1 MHMKKLFIL
10 TVLLSCFVLQKAD
23 AYPVYSDELPQ
34 SYINSVK
41 TNKNLGNKQ
50 SLPVYDTQNML
61 EVNVYTPNRITL
73 SNVLKK
79 TAKGEYYTVQNYD
92 INDRINFIVGED
104 VYKNNKLYIKK
115 GTTAVDIVREAQI
128 GFGQFTAPD
137 EIQISMFTTKDVNNN
152 DVKLYGNIIQEGKQT
167 GLFQVILQ
175 EIPSLRASIPKN
187 KLYTLYCK

>member
-1 MHMKKLFIL
+1 MKKLFIL

-41 TNKNLGNKQ
+41 TNKSLGNKQ

-115 GTTAVDIVREAQI
+115 GTTAVGIVREAQI
-128 GFGQFTAPD
+128 GLGQFTAPD
-137 EIQISMFTTKDVNNN
+137 EIHISMFTTKDVNNN
-152 DVKLYGNIIQEGKQT
+152 HVKLYGNIIQEGKQT
-167 GLFQVILQ
+167 GFFNLILPQ
-175 EIPSLRASIPKN
+175 IPSLRASIPKN

>member
-115 GTTAVDIVREAQI
+115 GTTAVGIVREAQI
-128 GFGQFTAPD
+128 GLGQFTAPD

-167 GLFQVILQ
+167 GFFNLILPQ
-175 EIPSLRASIPKN
+175 IPSLRASIPKN

>member
-1 MHMKKLFIL
+1 
-10 TVLLSCFVLQKAD
+10 
-23 AYPVYSDELPQ
+23 
-34 SYINSVK
+34 
-41 TNKNLGNKQ
+41 
-50 SLPVYDTQNML
+50 ML

-104 VYKNNKLYIKK
+104 VYKNNK
-115 GTTAVDIVREAQI
+115 GTTAVGIVREAQI

>member
-1 MHMKKLFIL
+1 MKKLFIL

-115 GTTAVDIVREAQI
+115 GTTAVGIVREAQI
-128 GFGQFTAPD
+128 GLGQFTAPD
-137 EIQISMFTTKDVNNN
+137 EIHISMFTTKDVNNN

>member
-1 MHMKKLFIL
+1 MKKLFIL

-115 GTTAVDIVREAQI
+115 GTTAVGIVREAQI
-128 GFGQFTAPD
+128 GLGQFTAPD

-167 GLFQVILQ
+167 GFFNLILPQ
-175 EIPSLRASIPKN
+175 IPSLRASIPKN

>member
-1 MHMKKLFIL
+1 MKKLFIL

-41 TNKNLGNKQ
+41 TYKNLGNKQ

-115 GTTAVDIVREAQI
+115 GTTAVGIVREAQI
-128 GFGQFTAPD
+128 GLGQFTAPD

-167 GLFQVILQ
+167 GFFNLILPQ
-175 EIPSLRASIPKN
+175 IPSLRASIPKN

>member
-1 MHMKKLFIL
+1 MKKLFIL

-41 TNKNLGNKQ
+41 TNKSLGNKQ

-115 GTTAVDIVREAQI
+115 GKTAVGIVREAQI
-128 GFGQFTAPD
+128 GLGQFTATY
-137 EIQISMFTTKDVNNN
+137 EIHISMFTTKDVNNN
-152 DVKLYGNIIQEGKQT
+152 HVKLYGNIIQEGKQT
-167 GLFQVILQ
+167 GFFNLILPQ
-175 EIPSLRASIPKN
+175 IPSLRASIPKN

>member
-1 MHMKKLFIL
+1 MKKLFIL

-61 EVNVYTPNRITL
+61 EVNVYTPNRITI

-104 VYKNNKLYIKK
+104 DYKNNKLYIKK
-115 GTTAVDIVREAQI
+115 GTTAVGIVREAQI
-128 GFGQFTAPD
+128 GLGQFTAPD

-167 GLFQVILQ
+167 GFFNLILPQ
-175 EIPSLRASIPKN
+175 IPSLRASIPKN

>member
-1 MHMKKLFIL
+1 MKKLFIL

-34 SYINSVK
+34 SYINSVRTHK
-41 TNKNLGNKQ
+41 GLSNNQ
-50 SLPVYDTQNML
+50 SLPIYEPQNML
-61 EVNVYTPNRITL
+61 EVKVYTPNRITL
-73 SNVLKK
+73 KNVMKK
-79 TAKGEYYTVQNYD
+79 TSKGEYYVVQNYD
-92 INDRINFIVGED
+92 INDRVNFIVGED

-115 GTTAVDIVREAQI
+115 GTTAVGIVREAQI

>member
-1 MHMKKLFIL
+1 MKKLFIL

-79 TAKGEYYTVQNYD
+79 TAKDEYYTVQNYD

-115 GTTAVDIVREAQI
+115 GTTAVGIVREAQI
-128 GFGQFTAPD
+128 GLGQFTAPD

-167 GLFQVILQ
+167 GFFNLILPQ
-175 EIPSLRASIPKN
+175 IPSLRASIPKN

>member
-1 MHMKKLFIL
+1 MKKLFIL

-73 SNVLKK
+73 NNVLKK

-115 GTTAVDIVREAQI
+115 GTIAVGIVREAQI

-137 EIQISMFTTKDVNNN
+137 EIHISMFTTKDVNNN

>member
-1 MHMKKLFIL
+1 MKKLFIL

-115 GTTAVDIVREAQI
+115 GTTAVGIVREAQI
-128 GFGQFTAPD
+128 GLGQFTAPD

>member
-1 MHMKKLFIL
+1 MKKLFIL

-115 GTTAVDIVREAQI
+115 GTTAVGIVREAQI
-128 GFGQFTAPD
+128 GLGQFTAPD
-137 EIQISMFTTKDVNNN
+137 EIHISMFTTKDVNNN
-152 DVKLYGNIIQEGKQT
+152 HVKLYGNIIQEGKQT
-167 GLFQVILQ
+167 GFFNLILPQ
-175 EIPSLRASIPKN
+175 IPSLRASIPKN

>member
-1 MHMKKLFIL
+1 MKKLFIL

-41 TNKNLGNKQ
+41 TNKSLGNKQ

-92 INDRINFIVGED
+92 INDRIYFIVGED

-115 GTTAVDIVREAQI
+115 GTTAVGIVREAQI
-128 GFGQFTAPD
+128 GLGQFTAPD

>member
-1 MHMKKLFIL
+1 MKKLFIL

-115 GTTAVDIVREAQI
+115 GTTAVGIVREAQI
-128 GFGQFTAPD
+128 GLGQFTAPD
-137 EIQISMFTTKDVNNN
+137 EIHISMFTTKDVNNN

-167 GLFQVILQ
+167 GFFNLILPQ
-175 EIPSLRASIPKN
+175 IPSLRASIPKN

>member
-1 MHMKKLFIL
+1 MKKLFIL

-41 TNKNLGNKQ
+41 TNKSLGNKQ

-92 INDRINFIVGED
+92 INRPASILLLEKMFIKTTNFI
-104 VYKNNKLYIKK
+104 LKK
-115 GTTAVDIVREAQI
+115 VQ
-128 GFGQFTAPD
+128 Q
-137 EIQISMFTTKDVNNN
+137 Q
-152 DVKLYGNIIQEGKQT
+152 
-167 GLFQVILQ
+167 
-175 EIPSLRASIPKN
+175 
-187 KLYTLYCK
+187 

>member
-1 MHMKKLFIL
+1 MKKLFIL

-115 GTTAVDIVREAQI
+115 GTTAVGIVREAQI
-128 GFGQFTAPD
+128 GLGQFTAPD

-152 DVKLYGNIIQEGKQT
+152 NDVKLYGNIIQEGKQT
-167 GLFQVILQ
+167 GFFNLILPQ
-175 EIPSLRASIPKN
+175 IPSLRASIPKN

>member
-1 MHMKKLFIL
+1 MKKLFIL

-41 TNKNLGNKQ
+41 TNKSLGNKQ
-50 SLPVYDTQNML
+50 SLPVYDTRKMH
-61 EVNVYTPNRITL
+61 EVYVYTSSRITL
-73 SNVLKK
+73 KNVTKK
-79 TAKGEYYTVQNYD
+79 TSKGEYYTVQNYD

-115 GTTAVDIVREAQI
+115 GTTAVGIVREAQI
-128 GFGQFTAPD
+128 GLGQFTAPD
-137 EIQISMFTTKDVNNN
+137 EIHISMFTTKDVNNN
-152 DVKLYGNIIQEGKQT
+152 HVKLYGNIIQEGKQT
-167 GLFQVILQ
+167 GFFNLILPQ
-175 EIPSLRASIPKN
+175 IPSLRASIPKN